1 MQFIID
7 KGYGNFADHL
17 NTSNS
22 KICKAAAAEW
32 SQWQQYKKK
41 HAGRLLNIQAGLR
54 LTPVI
59 AGHDGFDVNPQLL
72 MCKDVRK

>member
-1 MQFIID
+1 MQFKID
-7 KGYGNFADHL
+7 KVSGNFSEYL
-17 NTSNS
+17 NDTS
-22 KICKAAAAEW
+22 KICKAAAAELSRW
-32 SQWQQYKKK
+32 LQYQRK
-41 HAGRLLNIQAGLR
+41 HACRLLNIQAGLR